1 MALQSTTSI
10 KKKSSLR
17 RKMILVMIPL
27 VILSFVIV
35 SIFTYSNT
43 RKIVENNSYEQ
54 IELATT
60 AIDSKITK
68 EINTIAGIIN
78 SVKET
83 VNRTCDGTEA
93 IHDYIFGIADA
104 YPDIIPNG
112 IYCGLE
118 DGTYIDKMWTPD
130 DDWVMKERPWY
141 TAGIQSDAVTFG
153 EMYLDADTGKYIV
166 SIYTNISDKND
177 NAIGVISA
185 DVQLDIMDALLR
197 EQTLFTEGFSYAV
210 DATSKIIFG
219 NKNDESINGKTLEE
233 CTDSVSQTIAEMLE
247 NQTFDEITLIDG
259 QYLNLHKVE
268 GTNFVIICQVAES
281 DVSSA
286 LTPIIRTSFI
296 TSLVGI
302 IFLGAALFVILF
314 LLLRP
319 IGNINTMIDSMNTL
333 DITHRIDINTSD
345 ELGTIA
351 DNLNQMSNQLNETLT
366 AIEES
371 AHTIDNKAME
381 NEQTARHLYS
391 SAETQYEAMESLTAS
406 MNDLSKA
413 VNTIAEGASILA
425 SNVSNTNDAADTVK
439 DTIDNTVTLANSG
452 RDNMNVMIDK
462 MDYITHVFDSLQEA
476 INNVHSGLNGI
487 NAMVNVIQ
495 DIAEQTNLLSLNAS
509 IEAARA
515 GESGKGFAV
524 VADEI
529 RTLAESC
536 STSVTDIVSTT
547 DNMRKLVNIV
557 MEKSTE
563 SKNAILESSAVVN
576 DTGTTF
582 ENIRRTIT
590 DINSA
595 MATVK
600 NAIANVEHV
609 ATDIAAS
616 TEEQTAGTEE
626 ILATC
631 EQVMNIASDFRD
643 DGSQMSASSEELKQL
658 SDSLTEQIAKFQLD

>member
-1 MALQSTTSI
+1 M
-10 KKKSSLR
+10 
-17 RKMILVMIPL
+17 
-27 VILSFVIV
+27 
-35 SIFTYSNT
+35 
-43 RKIVENNSYEQ
+43 
-54 IELATT
+54 
-60 AIDSKITK
+60 
-68 EINTIAGIIN
+68 
-78 SVKET
+78 
-83 VNRTCDGTEA
+83 
-93 IHDYIFGIADA
+93 
-104 YPDIIPNG
+104 
-112 IYCGLE
+112 
-118 DGTYIDKMWTPD
+118 
-130 DDWVMKERPWY
+130 
-141 TAGIQSDAVTFG
+141 
-153 EMYLDADTGKYIV
+153 
-166 SIYTNISDKND
+166 
-177 NAIGVISA
+177 
-185 DVQLDIMDALLR
+185 
-197 EQTLFTEGFSYAV
+197 
-210 DATSKIIFG
+210 DATSGIIFG
-219 NKNDESINGKTLEE
+219 NKNNESINGKTLEE
-233 CTDSVSQTIAEMLE
+233 CTDTISQAITEMLE
-247 NQTFDEITLIDG
+247 NQTFGEITLVDG

-268 GTNFVIICQVAES
+268 GTNFVIICQVAKS
-281 DVSSA
+281 DVDSA

-366 AIEES
+366 AIEQS

-381 NEQTARHLYS
+381 NEETARHLYS

-406 MNDLSKA
+406 MDDLSKA

-425 SNVSNTNDAADTVK
+425 NNVSNTNDAADTVK
-439 DTIDNTVTLANSG
+439 NTIDNTVTLANSG

-462 MDYITHVFDSLQEA
+462 MHYITQLSDNLQEA
-476 INNVHSGLNGI
+476 VNNVHSGLNGI
-487 NAMVNVIQ
+487 NTMVNVIQ

-536 STSVTDIVSTT
+536 SSSVTDIVNTT
-547 DNMRKLVNIV
+547 NNMRKLVNIV
-557 MEKSTE
+557 MEKSSE

-576 DTGTTF
+576 DTGITF
-582 ENIRRTIT
+582 ENIRQTIT

-595 MATVK
+595 MTTVK
-600 NAIANVEHV
+600 SAIANVENV

-643 DGSQMSASSEELKQL
+643 DGSRMSASSEELKQL

>member
-1 MALQSTTSI
+1 MALQNTNPI

-35 SIFTYSNT
+35 SVFTYSNT

-54 IELATT
+54 IELVAT
-60 AIDSKITK
+60 AIDSKIAK
-68 EINTIAGIIN
+68 EISTTAGIVN
-78 SVKET
+78 NVKET
-83 VNRTCDGTEA
+83 VNRTCDDTQA

-141 TAGIQSDAVTFG
+141 TAGIQSDGITFG
-153 EMYLDADTGKYIV
+153 EMYLDSDTQKYIV
-166 SIYTNISDKND
+166 SVYTNISDTKD
-177 NAIGVISA
+177 NVIGVVSA
-185 DVQLDIMDALLR
+185 DVQLDAMDALLR
-197 EQTLFTEGFSYAV
+197 EQTLFTGGFSYAV
-210 DATSKIIFG
+210 DATSGIIFG
-219 NKNDESINGKTLEE
+219 NKNNESINGKTLEE
-233 CTDSVSQTIAEMLE
+233 CTDTISQAITEMLE
-247 NQTFDEITLIDG
+247 NQTFDEITLVDG

-268 GTNFVIICQVAES
+268 GTNFVIICQVAKS
-281 DVSSA
+281 DVDSA

-366 AIEES
+366 AIEQS

-381 NEQTARHLYS
+381 NEETARHLYS

-406 MNDLSKA
+406 MDDLSKA

-425 SNVSNTNDAADTVK
+425 NNVSNTNDAADTVK
-439 DTIDNTVTLANSG
+439 NTIDNTVTLANSG

-462 MDYITHVFDSLQEA
+462 MHYITQLSDNLQEA
-476 INNVHSGLNGI
+476 VNNVHSGLNGI
-487 NAMVNVIQ
+487 NTMVNVIQ

-536 STSVTDIVSTT
+536 SSSVTDIVNTT

-557 MEKSTE
+557 MEKSSE

-576 DTGTTF
+576 DTGITF
-582 ENIRRTIT
+582 ENIRQTIT

-595 MATVK
+595 MTTVK
-600 NAIANVEHV
+600 SAIANVENV

-643 DGSQMSASSEELKQL
+643 DGSRMSASSEELKQL